1 VALHLGTPRGIVVV
15 TLSEQEFVRNA
26 RGRKDHN
33 GNPFRSLDQI
43 QEKPP
48 APPILDEV
56 EQPAEEEPASERA
69 KFDGRNKEFRRRCEA
84 AYVDLAANRRLSAQ
98 EAAVKHDLLPGS
110 FEQWLERRGQEGGNS
125 RRALR

>member
-1 VALHLGTPRGIVVV
+1 MGTPRGIVVV
-15 TLSEQEFVRNA
+15 TLSEQDFVRNA

-48 APPILDEV
+48 EPPVLEEV
-56 EQPAEEEPASERA
+56 VQGAEEGAPSERA

-84 AYVDLAANRRLSAQ
+84 ACADMMNDRKLSA
-98 EAAVKHDLLPGS
+98 EDAAARHDLLPSSFGLWLTRRREGNAGS
-110 FEQWLERRGQEGGNS
+110 Q
-125 RRALR
+125 RAFR